1 MATLGAIKIP
11 IKVVTK
17 GVSASLGM
25 VKKSL
30 KALTSLPGLGAIF
43 SGGYSVKKLLEVG
56 DSYVNLNAKLTDLL
70 GTAWQAEEAQEN
82 LYQMSQRTGTQV
94 EANADA
100 YTKLIIAQ
108 KMTGLNAYE
117 NIEVLEGLNKIFALS
132 GANALDTSI
141 AMRQL
146 GQALASG
153 KLQGDEFRSIA
164 EAAPGLLLKL
174 SEALGVPIGDLK
186 KMGSEGKLTSEI
198 LGKAFLDIARS
209 NDMAFKELPVTSA
222 RAFQRII
229 NSAQRLWDNILDNT
243 GLITFIATEFDE
255 VALWIEQNQ
264 GRFTEWAMIAK
275 DFIIASWKE
284 IKIEGKI
291 LFDELAAYA
300 EEWGPKIKQVF
311 EDVISIIIKLLPYIK
326 KVLDGLLAIATGSA
340 AYTKEEMANVGA
352 FDTQAKFRGS
362 DAPEYS
368 SGAPGGGTVINNNIN
383 QKMSRGDLAQL
394 NTDQARQASRS

>member
-17 GVSASLGM
+17 GVSSSIGM

-30 KALTSLPGLGAIF
+30 KSLVSMPGLGAIF
-43 SGGYSVKKLLEVG
+43 GGGFAAKELLEVG
-56 DSYVNLNAKLTDLL
+56 DSYINLNAKLTDLL

-243 GLITFIATEFDE
+243 GLITLISNKFDE

-264 GRFTEWAMIAK
+264 GRFTEWAMVVK
-275 DFIIASWKE
+275 DFVVARWEE
-284 IKIEGKI
+284 IRAESER
-291 LFDELAAYA
+291 LFNQLAIYA
-300 EEWGPKIKQVF
+300 AEWGPKIKKVF
-311 EDVISIIIKLLPYIK
+311 EDVITIILRLLPYIQ
-326 KVLDGLLAIATGSA
+326 KVLDGLIAIGSA
-340 AYTKEEMANVGA
+340 AYSKEELAGVGA
-352 FDTQAKFRGS
+352 FDTQAEFRGS
-362 DAPEYS
+362 E
-368 SGAPGGGTVINNNIN
+368 GGSQSAVGGRGTKTTINNNIT
-383 QKMSRGDLAQL
+383 QKMSRNDLAQL